1 MRAISQIS
9 SRRTPIHARSYAT
22 STDATSSASTR
33 SLLLTSGIALN
44 LLLSSYLIYALTQ
57 LSQAQGKLEE
67 HVGFGMDR
75 IDECLNR
82 IDLRNN
88 ETTGYFE
95 KVSQKVEQLE
105 AMEKGKNK
113 KK

>member
-1 MRAISQIS
+1 M
-9 SRRTPIHARSYAT
+9 
-22 STDATSSASTR
+22 SSAKGLVSVGLGLNAILTAYVAYTANQLR
-33 SLLLTSGIALN
+33 QDLTKQQESLD
-44 LLLSSYLIYALTQ
+44 
-57 LSQAQGKLEE
+57 
-67 HVGFGMDR
+67 FGMDR

-95 KVSQKVEQLE
+95 KVSKKVEELE
-105 AMEKGKNK
+105 KAEKAGK